1 MRYAMYKGDK
11 LVATG
16 TAREI
21 AEKMGVSVKTVYW
34 YASPAAKRRA
44 KKNGTVVERAE

>member
-21 AEKMGVSVKTVYW
+21 AEQMGISVKTVYW
-34 YASPAAKRRA
+34 YASPAARRRT
-44 KKNGTVVERAE
+44 KNGTVVERAE

>member
-1 MRYAMYKGDK
+1 MRYVMYKGEK
-11 LVATG
+11 PVATG

-34 YASPAAKRRA
+34 YASPAAKRRT
-44 KKNGTVVERAE
+44 KNGTVVERAE